1 MIKNTLTHTQLN
13 EFLKDYI
20 IINCSVVDD
29 VTFALVARYSPP
41 GVESNHDVVMEKE
54 PVRILTVNIG
64 NLTSTYFE
72 YERLSRTINAAGGVL
87 NGHKQALIADYRGTI
102 TYYGYGYGGE
112 SGYEG
117 EFKELSG
124 TRTNV
129 EAITTIGQHF
139 YLAGVKGIFKR
150 DRYGVY
156 SHISEQVM
164 DYYQRQGRIPQ
175 LCLSMV
181 FLKRICMR

>member
-1 MIKNTLTHTQLN
+1 MMAHQLTLADNVGRYECLYDPW
-13 EFLKDYI
+13 FLD
-20 IINCSVVDD
+20 
-29 VTFALVARYSPP
+29 AR
-41 GVESNHDVVMEKE
+41 HDSMPSLYTWK
-54 PVRILTVNIG
+54 RSSCLCWRHR
-64 NLTSTYFE
+64 S
-72 YERLSRTINAAGGVL
+72 LSRRFSWKYTHKAWRFNVEVGLVTPKNEAIGASRALLSETISFEQAVDLAASSV
-87 NGHKQALIADYRGTI
+87 KKAFPASRC
-102 TYYGYGYGGE
+102 
-112 SGYEG
+112 
-117 EFKELSG
+117 SG

-129 EAITTIGQHF
+129 RAITTIGQHF
-139 YLAGVKGIFKR
+139 YLAGIKGIFKR